1 MGFSTDAIH
10 AGQKPDPSTNAVI
23 PPIHLT
29 TTYYQE
35 EIGKHKGY
43 VYSRSGNPTRDVL
56 QKNIATLERGKYA
69 LAFSSGLAAIH
80 AMSNLLKNGDHA
92 IVSNDVY
99 GGTYRLFERVLTNF
113 GITFTFV
120 DTTKVENVEKA
131 IQPNT
136 KLVHIETPTNPLLA
150 ISDIAEISNLCKSKN
165 LILSVDNTFMSPYF
179 QNPLELGADI
189 VVHSATKYLG
199 GHSDL
204 LGGILILNSDELYEK
219 LKFIQ
224 NAIGAVLS
232 PFDSWLLLRSVK
244 TLAVRMERHNQNAM
258 KIAEF
263 LNSHPKVR
271 KVFYPGLQSHPQHLI
286 AKKQMRGFGGMVS
299 FEVDDFETA
308 KNIIYKFQV
317 FTLAES
323 LGGVESLVCH
333 PATMTHASIPK
344 EIREKNGL
352 TDGLIRLSV
361 GIEDIEDL
369 LNDLEQAL
377 K

>member
-10 AGQKPDPSTNAVI
+10 AGQKPDPTTNAVI
-23 PPIHLT
+23 PPIHPT

-43 VYSRSGNPTRDVL
+43 VYSRSGNPTRDTL
-56 QKNIATLERGKYA
+56 QKNIATLEKGKYA

-80 AMSNLLKNGDHA
+80 AMSTLLKSGDHA

-99 GGTYRLFERVLTNF
+99 GGTYRLFERVLTDY
-113 GITFTFV
+113 GLSFTFV
-120 DTTKVENVEKA
+120 DTTKIENIERA

-150 ISDIAEISNLCKSKN
+150 ITDIVEVANLCRSKN

-204 LGGILILNSDELYEK
+204 IGGILVFNSDEFYER

-224 NAIGAVLS
+224 NAIGAILS
-232 PFDSWLLLRSVK
+232 PFDCWLLLRSVK

-258 KIAEF
+258 KVAEY
-263 LNSHPKVR
+263 LQSHPKVKR
-271 KVFYPGLQSHPQHLI
+271 VFYPGLETHPQHSI

-299 FEVDDFETA
+299 FEVEDFETA
-308 KNIIYKFQV
+308 KNILYRFKI

-361 GIEDIEDL
+361 GIEDVEDL

>member
-10 AGQKPDPSTNAVI
+10 AGQSPDPATYAVI

-43 VYSRSGNPTRDVL
+43 VYSRSANPTRDAL

-69 LAFSSGLAAIH
+69 LAFSSGLSAIH
-80 AMSNLLKNGDHA
+80 ALSTILKKDDHV
-92 IVSNDVY
+92 IVANDVY
-99 GGTYRLFERVLTNF
+99 GGTYRLFQRFLIDY
-113 GITFTFV
+113 GIEVTFV
-120 DTTKVENVEKA
+120 DTTIIENIEKA
-131 IQPNT
+131 IKSNT
-136 KLVHIETPTNPLLA
+136 KLVHIETPTNPLLL
-150 ISDIAEISNLCKSKN
+150 ISDIEVISNICNTNKL
-165 LILSVDNTFMSPYF
+165 LLSVDNTFMTPYF

-204 LGGILILNSDELYEK
+204 LGGVLVFNSDELYERF
-219 LKFIQ
+219 KFVQ
-224 NAIGAVLS
+224 NSIGYVLS
-232 PFDSWLLLRSVK
+232 PFDCWLLLRSIK
-244 TLAVRMERHNQNAM
+244 TLAIRMERHNQNALL
-258 KIAEF
+258 IANF
-263 LNSHPKVR
+263 LEDHPNVKKVY
-271 KVFYPGLQSHPQHLI
+271 YPGLQSHPQHSL
-286 AKKQMRGFGGMVS
+286 AKKQMRGYGGMIS
-299 FEVDDFETA
+299 FEVENFETVNSFL
-308 KNIIYKFQV
+308 KKLKI

-361 GIEDIEDL
+361 GIEDVEDL
-369 LNDLEQAL
+369 IHDLEIAL

>member
-10 AGQKPDPSTNAVI
+10 GGQKPDPSTNAVI

-29 TTYYQE
+29 TTFYQE

-56 QKNIATLERGKYA
+56 QKNIATLEKGKYA

-244 TLAVRMERHNQNAM
+244 TLAVRMERHNQNAI

>member
-99 GGTYRLFERVLTNF
+99 GGTYRLFKRVLTNF

>member
-10 AGQKPDPSTNAVI
+10 AGQKPDPTTNAVI
-23 PPIHLT
+23 PPIHPT

-43 VYSRSGNPTRDVL
+43 VYSRSGNPTRDAL
-56 QKNIATLERGKYA
+56 QKNIATLEKGKYA

-80 AMSNLLKNGDHA
+80 AMSTLLKSGDHA

-99 GGTYRLFERVLTNF
+99 GGTYRLFERVLTDY
-113 GITFTFV
+113 GLSFTFV
-120 DTTKVENVEKA
+120 DTTKIENIEKA

-150 ISDIAEISNLCKSKN
+150 ITDIIEVANLCTSKN

-179 QNPLELGADI
+179 QSPLELGADI

-204 LGGILILNSDELYEK
+204 IGGILVFNSDEFYER

-224 NAIGAVLS
+224 NAIGAILS
-232 PFDSWLLLRSVK
+232 PFDCWLLLRSVK
-244 TLAVRMERHNQNAM
+244 TLAVRMEKHNQNAM
-258 KIAEF
+258 KIAEY
-263 LNSHPKVR
+263 LQSHPKVKR
-271 KVFYPGLQSHPQHLI
+271 VFYPGLEAHPQHSI

-299 FEVDDFETA
+299 FEVEDFETA
-308 KNIIYKFQV
+308 KNILYKFKI

-361 GIEDIEDL
+361 GIEDVEDL

>member
-10 AGQKPDPSTNAVI
+10 AGQKPDPTTNAVI
-23 PPIHLT
+23 PPIHPT

-43 VYSRSGNPTRDVL
+43 VYSRSGNPTRDAL
-56 QKNIATLERGKYA
+56 QKNIATLEKGKYA

-80 AMSNLLKNGDHA
+80 AMSTLLKSGDHA

-99 GGTYRLFERVLTNF
+99 GGTYRLFERVLTDY
-113 GITFTFV
+113 GLSFTFV
-120 DTTKVENVEKA
+120 DTTKIENIEKA

-150 ISDIAEISNLCKSKN
+150 ITDIAEVANLCRSKN

-204 LGGILILNSDELYEK
+204 IGGILVFNSDEFYER

-224 NAIGAVLS
+224 NAIGAILS
-232 PFDSWLLLRSVK
+232 PFDCWLLLRSVK
-244 TLAVRMERHNQNAM
+244 TLAVRMEKHNQNAM
-258 KIAEF
+258 KIAEY
-263 LNSHPKVR
+263 LQSHPKVKR
-271 KVFYPGLQSHPQHLI
+271 VFYPGLETHPQHSI

-299 FEVDDFETA
+299 FEVEDFETA
-308 KNIIYKFQV
+308 KNILYKFKI

-361 GIEDIEDL
+361 GIEDVEDL

>member
-10 AGQKPDPSTNAVI
+10 AGQKPDPTTNAVI
-23 PPIHLT
+23 PPIHPT

-43 VYSRSGNPTRDVL
+43 VYSRSGNPTRDAL
-56 QKNIATLERGKYA
+56 QKNIATLEKGKYA

-80 AMSNLLKNGDHA
+80 AMSTLLKSGDHA

-99 GGTYRLFERVLTNF
+99 GGTYRLFERVLTDY
-113 GITFTFV
+113 GLSFTFV
-120 DTTKVENVEKA
+120 DTTKIENIERA

-150 ISDIAEISNLCKSKN
+150 ITDIIEVANLCTSKN

-179 QNPLELGADI
+179 QSPLELGADI

-204 LGGILILNSDELYEK
+204 IGGILVFNSDEFYER

-224 NAIGAVLS
+224 NAIGAILS
-232 PFDSWLLLRSVK
+232 PFDCWLLLRSVK
-244 TLAVRMERHNQNAM
+244 TLAVRMEKHNQNAM
-258 KIAEF
+258 KIAEY
-263 LNSHPKVR
+263 LQSHPKVKR
-271 KVFYPGLQSHPQHLI
+271 VFYPGLEAHPQHSI

-299 FEVDDFETA
+299 FEVEDFETA
-308 KNIIYKFQV
+308 KNILYKFKI

-361 GIEDIEDL
+361 GIEDVEDL

>member
-10 AGQKPDPSTNAVI
+10 ADQTPDPATNAVI

-29 TTYYQE
+29 TTFYQE

-43 VYSRSGNPTRDVL
+43 VYTRSGNPTRDIL
-56 QKNIATLERGKYA
+56 QKNIAVLEKGKYA

-80 AMSNLLKNGDHA
+80 ALSTVLKAGDHA

-99 GGTYRLFERVLTNF
+99 GGTYRLFQKFLVDY
-113 GITFTFV
+113 GIEVTFV
-120 DTTKVENVEKA
+120 DSTNVENVEKA
-131 IQPNT
+131 IKSNT
-136 KLVHIETPTNPLLA
+136 KLVHIESPTNPLLA
-150 ISDIAEISNLCKSKN
+150 ISDIEEIARVCKSKKI
-165 LILSVDNTFMSPYF
+165 LLSVDNTFMTPYF
-179 QNPLELGADI
+179 QNPLLLGADV
-189 VVHSATKYLG
+189 VVHSTTKYLG

-204 LGGILILNSDELYEK
+204 LGGVLVFNSDELYERF
-219 LKFIQ
+219 KFVQ
-224 NAIGAVLS
+224 NSIGAVLS
-232 PFDSWLLLRSVK
+232 PFDSWLLIRSIK
-244 TLAVRMERHNQNAM
+244 TLALRMERHNYNASQ
-258 KIAEF
+258 IAIF
-263 LNSHPKVR
+263 LENHR
-271 KVFYPGLQSHPQHLI
+271 KVKRVYYPGLRSHPQFKI
-286 AKKQMRGFGGMVS
+286 ARKQMTGFGGMVS
-299 FEVDDFETA
+299 FEVENFDVA
-308 KNIIYKFQV
+308 NSILKKFKI

-361 GIEDIEDL
+361 GIEDLDDL
-369 LNDLEQAL
+369 LRDIAQAL

>member
-10 AGQKPDPSTNAVI
+10 AGQKPDPTTNAVI
-23 PPIHLT
+23 PPIHPT

-43 VYSRSGNPTRDVL
+43 VYSRSGNPTRDAL
-56 QKNIATLERGKYA
+56 QKNIATLEKGKYA

-80 AMSNLLKNGDHA
+80 AMSTLLKSGDHA

-99 GGTYRLFERVLTNF
+99 GGTYRLFERVLTDY
-113 GITFTFV
+113 GLSFTFV
-120 DTTKVENVEKA
+120 DTTKIENIERA

-150 ISDIAEISNLCKSKN
+150 ITDIAEVANLCSSKN

-204 LGGILILNSDELYEK
+204 IGGILVFNSDEFYER

-224 NAIGAVLS
+224 NAIGAILS
-232 PFDSWLLLRSVK
+232 PFDCWLLLRSVK
-244 TLAVRMERHNQNAM
+244 TLAVRMEKHNQNAM
-258 KIAEF
+258 KIAEY
-263 LNSHPKVR
+263 LQSHPKVKR
-271 KVFYPGLQSHPQHLI
+271 VFYPGLEAHPQHSI

-299 FEVDDFETA
+299 FEVEDFETA
-308 KNIIYKFQV
+308 KNILYKFKI

-361 GIEDIEDL
+361 GIEDVEDL